1 MPPPPP
7 LETQPTESKTHPYH
21 LIPGFISFNDIH
33 CGIRKSQF
41 HLRFLAARRSRD
53 QGLRI
58 APEEAEKVP
67 SSMGTD
73 PIEDFWI
80 DGGDSD
86 GEMQYALG
94 SFRNMVPT
102 AGYSKFLTLFHFTM
116 GNEEPFRDF
125 RSLEQNSSRK
135 RFHELSSV
143 LDPNGPPRAD
153 KASIL
158 GDATRVLMQL
168 RAEAQELKESNEKLH
183 EAIKDLK
190 VEKNEL
196 REEKMKL
203 KADKDK
209 LEQQIKVLSVPPAGF
224 LPHPM
229 AFHPAAA
236 PAAFVPQ
243 IQASV
248 DKTAPFAGFPGMG
261 MWQWL
266 PPSVMDTTQDPKL
279 WPPNA

>member
-1 MPPPPP
+1 
-7 LETQPTESKTHPYH
+7 
-21 LIPGFISFNDIH
+21 
-33 CGIRKSQF
+33 
-41 HLRFLAARRSRD
+41 
-53 QGLRI
+53 
-58 APEEAEKVP
+58 
-67 SSMGTD
+67 MGTD

-86 GEMQYALG
+86 GELQYALG
-94 SFRNMVPT
+94 SFRDMVPS
-102 AGYSKFLTLFHFTM
+102 AGT
-116 GNEEPFRDF
+116 GNEETHRDF
-125 RSLEQNSSRK
+125 RSLEQNSSGKRARNEPHTSK
-135 RFHELSSV
+135 SKACREKVRRDRLNERFHELSSV
-143 LDPNGPPRAD
+143 LDPNRPPRAD

-196 REEKMKL
+196 REEKMRL
-203 KADKDK
+203 KTDKDK

-243 IQASV
+243 IQAST
-248 DKTAPFAGFPGMG
+248 DKTAPFAGFPGMA

-266 PPSVMDTTQDPKL
+266 PPAVMDTTQDPKL

>member
-1 MPPPPP
+1 
-7 LETQPTESKTHPYH
+7 
-21 LIPGFISFNDIH
+21 
-33 CGIRKSQF
+33 
-41 HLRFLAARRSRD
+41 
-53 QGLRI
+53 
-58 APEEAEKVP
+58 
-67 SSMGTD
+67 MGTD

-102 AGYSKFLTLFHFTM
+102 AGYSKFLTLFHFTWSLVVIRLFICVCSEIPRVRT